1 MSGPERPW
9 WVKPGGAP
17 PPPGAPPRGVARPG
31 PPPRPA
37 ARQPAPPR
45 PEAPRPGPPPP
56 RATQQAARP
65 NPYGPAPQHRDA
77 ARQAPPRRGHKAP
90 TRGQIV
96 TIAVAAV
103 VVAAAFGAGLWMR
116 GDTSG
121 PRLDVRQAEAGVA
134 EILSDPVHGYGA
146 NDVAAVACNNGK
158 NPRIEV
164 GAAFMCAVDINGTVR
179 QVVVEFIDDDGTY
192 AVDGPR

>member
-17 PPPGAPPRGVARPG
+17 PPPS
-31 PPPRPA
+31 PPRPA

-45 PEAPRPGPPPP
+45 PGTPP
-56 RATQQAARP
+56 RRTAQQAPHP
-65 NPYGPAPQHRDA
+65 NPYGPVPQHRAA
-77 ARQAPPRRGHKAP
+77 ARPTAPPPPRKRRAP
-90 TRGQIV
+90 AHWQ
-96 TIAVAAV
+96 AVAVAAAAV
-103 VVAAAFGAGLWMR
+103 VVITAVAVGLWMR
-116 GDTSG
+116 GESGG

-134 EILSDPVHGYGA
+134 EILTDPVYGYGA

-158 NPRIEV
+158 NPRVEA
-164 GAAFMCAVDINGTVR
+164 GSTFMCAVDINGTVR
-179 QVVVEFIDDDGTY
+179 QVVVEFTDDDGTY